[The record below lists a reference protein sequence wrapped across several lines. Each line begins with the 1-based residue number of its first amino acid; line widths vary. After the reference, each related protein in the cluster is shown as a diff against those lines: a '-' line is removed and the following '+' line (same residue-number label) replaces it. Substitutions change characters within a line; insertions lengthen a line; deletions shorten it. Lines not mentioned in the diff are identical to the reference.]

1 MALASKCLFRNTIEI
16 DTNLEKEGRKGGC
29 GGVGEGGK
37 EEKGGTDVCER
48 Q

>member
-1 MALASKCLFRNTIEI
+1 VALASKCLFRNTIEI
-16 DTNLEKEGRKGGC
+16 DTNLEKEGRGGC

-37 EEKGGTDVCER
+37 EEKGGTGVCER